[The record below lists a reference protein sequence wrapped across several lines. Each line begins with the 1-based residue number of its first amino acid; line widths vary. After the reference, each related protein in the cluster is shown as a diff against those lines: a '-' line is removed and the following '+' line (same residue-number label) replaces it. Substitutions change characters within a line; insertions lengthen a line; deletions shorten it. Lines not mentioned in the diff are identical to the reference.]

1 MQKNIYVFS
10 NFITMINFF
19 IPNKKQKLNYTYV
32 NYIGLIFFF
41 LIVISFICLY
51 GFVTNIFKDFVLSI
65 SLFFIF
71 LGLSFA
77 LYFIKDRFYITY
89 KNNLFINDRLRTLID
104 SYGLYEMKD
113 EIKVVSMVQFKIHN
127 DKVEIFFPIGANS
140 YSKV

>member
-113 EIKVVSMVQFKIHN
+113 EIKVVSMVQ
-127 DKVEIFFPIGANS
+127 NS
-140 YSKV
+140 

>member
-89 KNNLFINDRLRTLID
+89 KNNLFINDIMID
-104 SYGLYEMKD
+104 
-113 EIKVVSMVQFKIHN
+113 
-127 DKVEIFFPIGANS
+127 
-140 YSKV
+140 